1 MADMRT
7 PLNKVRGLGSAR
19 EGADHFWRQR
29 LTALANI
36 PLTLFL
42 VFTVI
47 MLAGKDHATVTAY
60 LGSSLV
66 AIALL
71 ALVLSAMVHMR
82 LGMQTVIEDYIH
94 SEGLK
99 VVCLILNTF
108 FVILVGLSCVYA
120 IVKLSLGA

>member
-7 PLNKVRGLGSAR
+7 PLNKVRGLGSAK

-29 LTALANI
+29 LTALANV

-42 VFTVI
+42 VVTLI
-47 MLAGKDHATVTAY
+47 MLAGKDQAAAAAY
-60 LGSSLV
+60 LGSPVV
-66 AIALL
+66 AIVLL
-71 ALVLSAMVHMR
+71 ALILSAMVHMR
-82 LGMQTVIEDYIH
+82 LGMQVIIEDYVH
-94 SEGLK
+94 GEGMK
-99 VVCLILNTF
+99 VFCLVLNTF